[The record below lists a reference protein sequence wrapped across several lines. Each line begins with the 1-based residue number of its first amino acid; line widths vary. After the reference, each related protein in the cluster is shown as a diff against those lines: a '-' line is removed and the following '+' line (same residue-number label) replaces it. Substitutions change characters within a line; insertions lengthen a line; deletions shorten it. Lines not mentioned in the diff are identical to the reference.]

1 MSVNGLRPYPAYRDS
16 GVEWLG
22 KVPEHWE
29 LRRGKTVFRCIDERS
44 ETGSEEL
51 LTVSSDRGIVPRDST
66 SVTMFKARS
75 YVGHKLC
82 WPGDL
87 VINSLWAW
95 SRGLGVSRYHGIVST
110 AYGVYRARRKAR
122 ALPDFIHALV
132 RSEAFNWELRVRS
145 KGIWI
150 SRLQLTDDSFLSAPL
165 PLPPISEQGAI
176 IRFLNA
182 ADRRIRRYIRAKE
195 RLIELLE
202 ERKRALIH
210 EAVTGRIDVR
220 TGQPYPA
227 YKDSG
232 VEWLGKVPEHW
243 EVAALR
249 HLATKFGSGVTPRG
263 GATVYEAKGIPL
275 LRSQNVHFDGLRLE
289 GVARIPP
296 DLHLA
301 LKGTHV
307 KPRDVLLNITG
318 ASIGRVCTV
327 PDDLSDANVN
337 QHVCIIRPRSE
348 RILPDLLATF
358 LSIPGMQETIE
369 LEQVGASRQGL
380 TLDSIRSFK
389 VFVPPAL
396 EQAIIVEAVH
406 GALDRIDLLASV
418 ARRQIALLHEY
429 RTRLIA
435 DVVTGKL
442 DVRETAAR
450 LPETDPL
457 AGDRERADA
466 IPTTSNLPNATW

>member
-1 MSVNGLRPYPAYRDS
+1 MSANGLRPYPSYRDS
-16 GVEWLG
+16 GLDWLG
-22 KVPEHWE
+22 EVPEHWE
-29 LRRGKTVFRCIDERS
+29 LRRGKTFFRCIDERS

-66 SVTMFKARS
+66 SVTMFKAQS

-110 AYGVYRARRKAR
+110 AYGVYRVRRKAR
-122 ALPDFIHALV
+122 ALPDFIHSLV

-150 SRLQLTDDSFLSAPL
+150 SRLQLTDDSFLRAPL
-165 PLPPISEQGAI
+165 PLPPLSEQRAI
-176 IRFLNA
+176 ARYLEA

-220 TGQPYPA
+220 TGQPHPA

-232 VEWLGKVPEHW
+232 VEWLGEVPEHW
-243 EVAALR
+243 EVLPLCGVSAIKSIRGKQHRELLSVYLNQGVIRFSDVEEKRTNPTSEDLCQYQAVDPGDFVLNNQQAWRGSVGVSMLSGIVSPAYLVLALNR
-249 HLATKFGSGVTPRG
+249 RLHTRFANYLF
-263 GATVYEAKGIPL
+263 
-275 LRSQNVHFDGLRLE
+275 RSQVMVTQYRVSSRGVGSIQRNLYWPSLE
-289 GVARIPP
+289 RVALPVPPITEQVAVFRFLDHADRRIR
-296 DLHLA
+296 A
-301 LKGTHV
+301 A
-307 KPRDVLLNITG
+307 I
-318 ASIGRVCTV
+318 S
-327 PDDLSDANVN
+327 
-337 QHVCIIRPRSE
+337 
-348 RILPDLLATF
+348 AT
-358 LSIPGMQETIE
+358 QRQIE
-369 LEQVGASRQGL
+369 LV
-380 TLDSIRSFK
+380 
-389 VFVPPAL
+389 
-396 EQAIIVEAVH
+396 
-406 GALDRIDLLASV
+406 
-418 ARRQIALLHEY
+418 HEY

-442 DVRETAAR
+442 DVREAAAT
-450 LPETDPL
+450 LPETGPL
-457 AGDRERADA
+457 AGDCDRADA
-466 IPTTSNLPNATW
+466 IPTESNLHATAQDMMKEASA

>member
-1 MSVNGLRPYPAYRDS
+1 MSVNGLRPYPAYRES
-16 GVEWLG
+16 GVEWLS

-51 LTVSSDRGIVPRDST
+51 LTLSSGRGIVPRDST

-95 SRGLGVSRYHGIVST
+95 NRGLGVSRYHGIVST
-110 AYGVYRARRKAR
+110 AYGVYRVRRKAR
-122 ALPDFIHALV
+122 VLPDFIHSLV

-150 SRLQLTDDSFLSAPL
+150 SRLQLTDDSFLRAPL
-165 PLPPISEQGAI
+165 PLPPLSEQGAI
-176 IRFLNA
+176 VRFLEA
-182 ADRRIRRYIRAKE
+182 ADRRIRRYIQAKE

-210 EAVTGRIDVR
+210 DAVTGRTDVQ

-232 VEWLGKVPEHW
+232 INWLGRVPKHW
-243 EVAALR
+243 EVRRLKTMVSNTVDPTRSRESGQFCLALENVESWTGRIRLPDDAAGFASQLKSFQAGDILFGKLR
-249 HLATKFGSGVTPRG
+249 PYLAKVTRPERDGACVGEFLVLRPLPSNVIPSYTELVLRSRTVIEEVSGSTFGAKMPRADWMFLGGMHIPRPPVAEQRAIARFLDDADRRIRCHISATK
-263 GATVYEAKGIPL
+263 
-275 LRSQNVHFDGLRLE
+275 
-289 GVARIPP
+289 
-296 DLHLA
+296 
-301 LKGTHV
+301 
-307 KPRDVLLNITG
+307 
-318 ASIGRVCTV
+318 
-327 PDDLSDANVN
+327 
-337 QHVCIIRPRSE
+337 
-348 RILPDLLATF
+348 
-358 LSIPGMQETIE
+358 
-369 LEQVGASRQGL
+369 
-380 TLDSIRSFK
+380 
-389 VFVPPAL
+389 
-396 EQAIIVEAVH
+396 
-406 GALDRIDLLASV
+406 
-418 ARRQIALLHEY
+418 RQIALLKEY

-442 DVRETAAR
+442 DVREAAAD
-450 LPETDPL
+450 LSETDPL
-457 AGDRERADA
+457 ARNRNRAET
-466 IPTTSNLPNATW
+466 IRTESNLHSTAQDMMKEASA

>member
-1 MSVNGLRPYPAYRDS
+1 MSVNGLGPYPTYRES

-51 LTVSSDRGIVPRDST
+51 LTVSSGRGIVPRDST

-95 SRGLGVSRYHGIVST
+95 NRGLGVSRYHGIVST
-110 AYGVYRARRKAR
+110 AYGVYRVRRKAR
-122 ALPDFIHALV
+122 VLPDFIHSLV

-150 SRLQLTDDSFLSAPL
+150 SRLQLTDDSFLRAPL
-165 PLPPISEQGAI
+165 PLPPLSEQGAI
-176 IRFLNA
+176 VRYLEA

-195 RLIELLE
+195 RLVELLE

-232 VEWLGKVPEHW
+232 VEWLGKVPKHW
-243 EVAALR
+243 EVKRLKYLTRFVNGFAFKPSEWRDEGTPIIRIENLNGGNAFNYTDRTDLPDELLIQTGDIVFAWSGNR
-249 HLATKFGSGVTPRG
+249 GTSFGSFRWDRDFDGWLNQHIFKLTEYALCRG
-263 GATVYEAKGIPL
+263 YFFHL
-275 LRSQNVHFDGLRLE
+275 LRAVTKKVEDNAHGIIGLVH
-289 GVARIPP
+289 
-296 DLHLA
+296 
-301 LKGTHV
+301 
-307 KPRDVLLNITG
+307 IT
-318 ASIGRVCTV
+318 
-327 PDDLSDANVN
+327 
-337 QHVCIIRPRSE
+337 
-348 RILPDLLATF
+348 
-358 LSIPGMQETIE
+358 
-369 LEQVGASRQGL
+369 
-380 TLDSIRSFK
+380 K
-389 VFVPPAL
+389 PAL
-396 EQAIIVEAVH
+396 GAIAVPVAPAEEQAFIAAGLDEELAKIDRAARQAVTQI
-406 GALDRIDLLASV
+406 GLLE
-418 ARRQIALLHEY
+418 EY

-442 DVRETAAR
+442 DVREAAAR

-457 AGDRERADA
+457 ARNRDRADT
-466 IPTTSNLPNATW
+466 IRTESNLHSTAQDMMKEASA